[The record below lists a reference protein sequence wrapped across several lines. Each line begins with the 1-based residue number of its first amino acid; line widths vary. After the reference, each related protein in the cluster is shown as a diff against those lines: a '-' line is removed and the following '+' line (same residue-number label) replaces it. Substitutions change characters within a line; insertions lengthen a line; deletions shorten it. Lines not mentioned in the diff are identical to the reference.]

1 MEFVNMN
8 NTLQNGFMLLEF
20 MAETANECSV
30 KELAEHFK
38 LPNSHVC
45 RLLKT
50 LEATGYVQQISG
62 SRKYRISLKILCLS
76 NARLLKITLRQK
88 ARLYLQKLAVKLGNP
103 VYLSAPFNGLSITI
117 DTFFP
122 ENSAGDAGMAIGA
135 VHLPNCHACGK
146 VCAAYL
152 PEAEIDDFLAG
163 MDWTARTIHT
173 ITSPDRFKLEL
184 AKIRQDK
191 VATIVSENHQG
202 VGAVA
207 APIFNAAGELAGA
220 VGAVLP
226 AERYWTDGLWEKFK
240 DETRNTAESISFAVG
255 YPLPE

>member
-1 MEFVNMN
+1 MN

-20 MAETANECSV
+20 MAESANECSV

-50 LEATGYVQQISG
+50 LAETGYVQQIPG

-76 NARLLKITLRQK
+76 NARLLKLTLRQK
-88 ARLYLQKLAVKLGNP
+88 ARPYLQKLAVKLGNP

-122 ENSAGDAGMAIGA
+122 ENTAGDAGMAIGA
-135 VHLPNCHACGK
+135 THLPNCHACGK
-146 VCAAYL
+146 ICAAYL
-152 PEAEIDDFLAG
+152 PEAEIDGFLAG
-163 MDWTARTIHT
+163 MDWTARTVHT
-173 ITSPDRFKLEL
+173 ITSPERFKLEL
-184 AKIRQDK
+184 TKIRQEK
-191 VATIVSENHQG
+191 VATIVSENRLG
-202 VGAVA
+202 LGAVA

-220 VGAVLP
+220 VGAVMP
-226 AERYWTDGLWEKFK
+226 GERYWTNELWEKFK
-240 DETRNTAESISFAVG
+240 AETRNTAESISFAIG